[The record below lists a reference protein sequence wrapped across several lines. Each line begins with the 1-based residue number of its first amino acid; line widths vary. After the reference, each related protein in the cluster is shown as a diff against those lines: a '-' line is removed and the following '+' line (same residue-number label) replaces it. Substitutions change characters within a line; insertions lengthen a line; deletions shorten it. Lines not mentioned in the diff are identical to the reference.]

1 MKQVLETLM
10 KTPCRSEPI
19 MPETRQAFPQIQHL
33 QRYHPGIDAFPI
45 GPDRKSA
52 ALPTQYQIKDWL
64 SVDPSDSRFHTVRLS
79 DGSDARIFIK
89 TVHLLD
95 PIAMLQN
102 EYTMPDHPL
111 LPLGDPS
118 WKKTL
123 LKLHGQSNQAYV
135 DAVASYILGRF
146 RELDLTPH
154 AALAYGSMTGIAN
167 QYRFKITDEYQSYRQ
182 YRWFW
187 KGLQTSDAKLEVEQ
201 DNQSIL
207 ADPQYTE
214 LIKNVF
220 TCPFDQNDDA
230 ASTHTEELALDH
242 VSVND
247 DQTSLRSFDFEAEE
261 DTTEE
266 SGKSAEDS
274 SEEDSSDESDESMFD
289 VKINMKH
296 MPVIMICQEA
306 QEGTLDDLMDEE
318 ELAGYARD
326 SSEWDRMWLAWVFQ
340 VIASLSFLQKHIS
353 FTHNDLHT
361 NNIVW
366 RSTTLTHLYYK
377 TGDGMTFA
385 VPTYGKIFSL
395 IDFGRAIFKI
405 KDQLWISDDHWPD
418 HDAGG
423 QYNFGSFYSPTE
435 PKISPNP
442 SFDLCRL
449 AISMLE
455 GLYDEHPAKKKGSNS
470 VLSQEGSWKVYE
482 TVSPLFNLLW
492 SWTLNDDGETLFE
505 DRHGEEKYPGFEL
518 YVQIAHTVHDAVPK
532 EQVRRPVFEPF
543 RVKGKLPKEEHIY
556 AI

>member
-1 MKQVLETLM
+1 M
-10 KTPCRSEPI
+10 RS
-19 MPETRQAFPQIQHL
+19 AFPQIQHL

-45 GPDRKSA
+45 GTDRKSA
-52 ALPTQYQIKDWL
+52 ALPTQHQITDWL
-64 SVDPSDSRFHTVRLS
+64 SVDPSDTRFHTVRLS
-79 DGSDARIFIK
+79 DASEARVFIK

-111 LPLGDPS
+111 LPLGDQS

-123 LKLHGQSNQAYV
+123 LKLYGQSNQAYV

-154 AALAYGSMTGIAN
+154 AALSYGSMTGIASE
-167 QYRFKITDEYQSYRQ
+167 YRFKITDEYQSYRQ
-182 YRWFW
+182 CRWFW
-187 KGLQTSDAKLEVEQ
+187 KGLQTSDAILEVEQ
-201 DNQSIL
+201 EDQNIL
-207 ADPQYTE
+207 EDPQYTE
-214 LIKNVF
+214 LVKNVF
-220 TCPFDQNDDA
+220 SCPFDQFDETG
-230 ASTHTEELALDH
+230 STHTEELALDH
-242 VSVND
+242 VSVQE

-261 DTTEE
+261 EVEE
-266 SGKSAEDS
+266 TSDKCEES
-274 SEEDSSDESDESMFD
+274 SEEDSADESANESDESDETIFD
-289 VKINMKH
+289 VKIKMKN

-318 ELAGYARD
+318 ELCGYARD
-326 SSEWDRMWLAWVFQ
+326 SSEWDRMWLAWLFQ
-340 VIASLSFLQKHIS
+340 VIASLAFLQKHIS

-366 RSTTLTHLYYK
+366 RSTTATHLYYK
-377 TGDGMTFA
+377 AGDGSTFA
-385 VPTYGKIFSL
+385 VPTHGKIFSL

-423 QYNFGSFYSPTE
+423 QYNFGPFFSPTE
-435 PKISPNP
+435 PKIAPNP

-455 GLYDEHPAKKKGSNS
+455 GLYDEHPAKKKGSNN

-532 EQVRRPVFEPF
+532 EQIRRPVFAPF
-543 RVKGKLPKEEHIY
+543 RLKGKSQAAETKATHFYTI
-556 AI
+556 